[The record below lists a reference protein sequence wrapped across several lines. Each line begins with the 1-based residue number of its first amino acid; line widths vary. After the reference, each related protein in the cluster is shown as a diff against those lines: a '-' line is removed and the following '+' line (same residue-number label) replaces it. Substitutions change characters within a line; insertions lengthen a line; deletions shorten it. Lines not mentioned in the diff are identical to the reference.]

1 MLAANT
7 PKPPIYSVIHFPT
20 AAEKWTSP
28 QNSNLVKRM
37 EARRSLFVFV
47 WAFICTSVG
56 FGAGFLLR
64 GQITPD
70 AAGWQVLAQAYEIL
84 QQHGLKETP
93 AGSALEYG
101 MIRGMLQAYDDPYT
115 IFVEPAQHELETN
128 TLEGSFGG
136 IGVRL
141 GRDSENY
148 PVLYPFPESP
158 AAEAGVQEGDRLV
171 RVDDLQITAET
182 STETIQSAVRGPVN
196 QRVRITVQRPPD
208 YQEYSFEIR
217 RAEIPLPSVTWHLDS
232 QEARLGV
239 IEVNV
244 IAASTPGEVLKAA
257 QDLQGRGATALVL
270 DLRDNFGGLLTTGV
284 DTARL
289 FLRQGIVIEQQY
301 KGKAVETY
309 RVEKP
314 GPLAEIPLAILI
326 NQHTASAAEIIA
338 GALQAQGR
346 ARLVGSR
353 SFGKD
358 TIQLVFNL
366 QDESSL
372 HVTSAKWWVPDLD
385 TPLGGSGLQPDIL
398 VEGEPAADQP
408 DATLQAAAELLFA
421 P

>member
-1 MLAANT
+1 MD
-7 PKPPIYSVIHFPT
+7 
-20 AAEKWTSP
+20 
-28 QNSNLVKRM
+28 
-37 EARRSLFVFV
+37 ARRSLSVFV

-64 GQITPD
+64 GQLSPD
-70 AAGWQVLAQAYEIL
+70 TARWEILAQAYEIL
-84 QQHGLKETP
+84 QQHGLKEAP
-93 AGSALEYG
+93 PGSSLEYG

-148 PVLYPFPESP
+148 PVLYPFPDSP
-158 AAEAGVQEGDRLV
+158 AARAGVQEGDRLV
-171 RVDDLQITAET
+171 KVDELEITPAT
-182 STETIQSAVRGPVN
+182 STDAIQAAVRGPVN
-196 QRVRITVQRPPD
+196 QRVRLTVQRPPD
-208 YQEYSFEIR
+208 YQEYQFEIR

-239 IEVNV
+239 IEINV
-244 IAASTPGEVLKAA
+244 IAASTPDEVLKAA
-257 QDLQGRGATALVL
+257 QDLQGRGAAALVL
-270 DLRDNFGGLLTTGV
+270 DLRDNFGGLLTAGV

-289 FLRQGIVIEQQY
+289 FLRQGTVIEQQY
-301 KGKAVETY
+301 KGKAVETF

-346 ARLVGSR
+346 ARLVGAPSY
-353 SFGKD
+353 GKD

-366 QDESSL
+366 KDDSSL
-372 HVTSAKWWVPDLD
+372 HVTSARWWIPDLAA
-385 TPLGGSGLQPDIL
+385 PLGGNGLQPDVL
-398 VEGEPAADQP
+398 VESGPEADKP
-408 DATLQAAAELLFA
+408 DAVLQAAMELLFT

>member
-1 MLAANT
+1 
-7 PKPPIYSVIHFPT
+7 
-20 AAEKWTSP
+20 
-28 QNSNLVKRM
+28 
-37 EARRSLFVFV
+37 
-47 WAFICTSVG
+47 
-56 FGAGFLLR
+56 
-64 GQITPD
+64 
-70 AAGWQVLAQAYEIL
+70 
-84 QQHGLKETP
+84 
-93 AGSALEYG
+93 
-101 MIRGMLQAYDDPYT
+101 
-115 IFVEPAQHELETN
+115 
-128 TLEGSFGG
+128 
-136 IGVRL
+136 
-141 GRDSENY
+141 
-148 PVLYPFPESP
+148 
-158 AAEAGVQEGDRLV
+158 
-171 RVDDLQITAET
+171 
-182 STETIQSAVRGPVN
+182 VRGPVN

-208 YQEYSFEIR
+208 YREYQFELR
-217 RAEIPLPSVTWHLDS
+217 RAEIPLPSVTWHIDS

-257 QDLQGRGATALVL
+257 QDLQSRGATALVL
-270 DLRDNFGGLLTTGV
+270 DLRDNFGGLLTAGV

-289 FLRQGIVIEQQY
+289 FLSQGTVIEQQY

-314 GPLAEIPLAILI
+314 GPLSDVPLAILI

-372 HVTSAKWWVPDLD
+372 HVTSAKWWVPDLAA
-385 TPLGGSGLQPDIL
+385 PLGGSGLQPD
-398 VEGEPAADQP
+398 VMVDGEPEADKP
-408 DATLQAAAELLFA
+408 DAFLQTATELLFA